1 MQYGTVSRPRKRAAK
16 DEDLSQDWVAAALA
30 ELARGGG
37 IDNVRVE
44 VLAERM
50 GVTKGGF
57 YRRFRDRRALLDT
70 MLETWRDGRIAAI
83 QRQVEEGGKTPID
96 RLRFLG
102 KIYTERANEQGMAIE
117 LAIRQ
122 WARGDDAAAAAVTA
136 VDGARLK
143 ASASQ
148 FQSAGMSAQDAD
160 ARAVLFYAFLFG
172 QSMMF
177 IDESPRKRANL
188 IAACLKAL
196 TDI

>member
-1 MQYGTVSRPRKRAAK
+1 MQYGTVSRSRKRPAK
-16 DEDLSQDWVAAALA
+16 DEDLSQDWVAAGLA
-30 ELARGGG
+30 ELASGGG

-44 VLAERM
+44 VLAERL

-57 YRRFRDRRALLDT
+57 YRRFKDRRALLDT
-70 MLETWRDGRIAAI
+70 MLETWRDGRISAI
-83 QRQVEEGGKTPID
+83 QRQAEEGGKTPVD
-96 RLRFLG
+96 RLRFLS

-122 WARGDDAAAAAVTA
+122 WARGDDTAAAAVAA
-136 VDGARLK
+136 VDVARLK
-143 ASASQ
+143 ASASL

-177 IDESPRKRANL
+177 IDESPRKRASL
-188 IAACLKAL
+188 IAACIKAL